1 MIKEYKCTI
10 CDDVVE
16 VWDRFDEVP
25 IICSECGG
33 PIKKIMS
40 KNTFHLK
47 GSGWYSTDY
56 KNKNQK
62 SVGKKE
68 SSL

>member
-10 CDDVVE
+10 CGDVVE
-16 VWDRFDEVP
+16 IWDRFDEAP
-25 IICSECGG
+25 TTCSECGG

-47 GSGWYSTDY
+47 GPGWYSTEY
-56 KNKNQK
+56 GAQAKKK
-62 SVGKKE
+62 SRE
-68 SSL
+68 SGE